1 MKLSIELQ
9 GNLDR
14 VVVSSMPKAFIGR
27 VFRHCM
33 GKNNT
38 PYFANNCFKGVLYF
52 DEELA
57 RKYAQM
63 EGYDYKGWHAEDTFY
78 RGRGFNLA
86 SLDIMAY
93 PGGQKERKVDPAEVG
108 LAATALSPADLL
120 PKIGDDEALILLG
133 SVDTG
138 SEGWVLDAFEGE
150 FDPEQLSV
158 TVDTFAAF
166 GVDDRIITGMSYAG
180 KAMERIPGKSVGKNM
195 IDPALFAK
203 DGRELTLDDFRAMSG
218 QS

>member
-14 VVVSSMPKAFIGR
+14 VVVSSMPRAFIAR
-27 VFRHCM
+27 IFRHCM

-78 RGRGFNLA
+78 RGRGFSLSN
-86 SLDIMAY
+86 LDIMAY
-93 PGGQKERKVDPAEVG
+93 PGGQKERKVDPGEIAVAAEQ
-108 LAATALSPADLL
+108 LSLDALL
-120 PKIGDDEALILLG
+120 PKLGDGEALILLG

-138 SEGWVLDAFEGE
+138 SESWVLDGFEGD
-150 FDPEQLSV
+150 FDPDKLAV

-166 GVDDRIITGMSYAG
+166 GLDDRLVKAMAYAG
-180 KAMERIPGKSVGKNM
+180 QPMERIPGKSVGKNM
-195 IDPALFAK
+195 IDPALFAR
-203 DGRELTLDDFRAMSG
+203 DGRELTMDDFRVMPD
-218 QS
+218 

>member
-14 VVVSSMPKAFIGR
+14 VVVSSMPRAFIAR
-27 VFRHCM
+27 IFRHCM

-57 RKYAQM
+57 RKYALM
-63 EGYDYKGWHAEDTFY
+63 EGYDYKGWHAEDKFY
-78 RGRGFNLA
+78 RGRGFNLP

-93 PGGQKERKVDPAEVG
+93 PGGQKERKVDPGEIVV
-108 LAATALSPADLL
+108 AATPLSQDALLSKL
-120 PKIGDDEALILLG
+120 GDDEALILLG

-138 SEGWVLDAFEGE
+138 SETYVLDGFEGD
-150 FDPEQLSV
+150 FDPEKLSV
-158 TVDTFAAF
+158 TVDTFDAF
-166 GVDDRIITGMSYAG
+166 GLEERLVTGMAYAG
-180 KAMERIPGKSVGKNM
+180 QAMERIPGKSVGKNM

-203 DGRELTLDDFRAMSG
+203 NGRELTMDDFRVMPE
-218 QS
+218 